1 MPIKTPHLSVDGII
15 ELYKDGVFEGI
26 VLIERLNEP
35 LGLAIPGGFVDIG
48 ESVETAVVREMKEET
63 DLDVKIDYLL
73 NVYSNPS
80 RDPRF
85 HTASVI
91 YVCKA
96 EGVPRGL
103 DDAKEAI
110 VFKKDDIPFE
120 RLVFDHAQILRD
132 YLKQ

>member
-1 MPIKTPHLSVDGII
+1 MGIKTPFLTVDGII
-15 ELYKDGVFEGI
+15 ELYKDDVFQGI

-48 ESVETAVVREMKEET
+48 ESVEQAVIREMKEET
-63 DLDVKIDYLL
+63 DLDIEIVSLL
-73 NVYSNPS
+73 NVFSDPK

-85 HTASVI
+85 HTASVV

-96 EGVPRGL
+96 EGIPVGL

-110 VFKKDDIPFE
+110 IYAKDKIPFD
-120 RLVFDHAQILRD
+120 RLVFDHAQILRE